1 MKNNYLKESS
11 SALNKFK
18 TEVYIN
24 KRKVM
29 DEDLKLILQSKKGK
43 MKAFQKLVEKYKKPA
58 FYIALGL
65 VGNRDDAY
73 DLSQEAFIRV
83 YASIREFDPRYKF
96 FSWFYA
102 ILSNLCKNHLR
113 KMEVRQNYIKSGVVN
128 AEMNHLKRQALRP
141 DVLVEK
147 NEINLRLWEEI
158 SKLPYE
164 FKEIIVLK
172 HFQGLSY
179 KKISEMLNIPLGTV
193 MSRLYHAR
201 KKLKENLKDILN

>member
-1 MKNNYLKESS
+1 M
-11 SALNKFK
+11 A
-18 TEVYIN
+18 
-24 KRKVM
+24 
-29 DEDLKLILQSKKGK
+29 DEDSELILLSKKGR
-43 MKAFQKLVEKYKKPA
+43 MDAFRKLVEKYKRPA
-58 FYIALGL
+58 YFIALGL

-83 YASIREFDPRYKF
+83 YRSLPRFDPRHRF

-113 KMEVRQNYIKSGVVN
+113 ARLVREEYVRDRRS
-128 AEMNHLKRQALRP
+128 QADCRSSEDAAPGP
-141 DVLVEK
+141 DVLLEH
-147 NEINLRLWEEI
+147 NEAGRRLWQEI
-158 SKLPYE
+158 EKLPFE

-179 KKISEMLNIPLGTV
+179 KEISAMLDIPIGTV

-201 KKLKENLKDILN
+201 KKLKDNLQTADGMRTYEV